1 VTTPVLT
8 IPLAT
13 WITNAAAVLTG
24 QWGDVTLRARDA
36 LCSRQTV
43 YDHARKVRHA
53 VAAEH
58 QGGPPRQQLLDRLRA
73 LQAENTQLWD
83 WLGQTIDFPAPRRE
97 RFVVT
102 AAAMGLS
109 LTQIGALLAIVV
121 GAAACPSRS
130 ALHRVVQAAG
140 RRAGRVLEALDR
152 RCRALVLVGCL
163 DEIFFHGRPVLVG
176 VEPASMT
183 WFLGRRAA
191 DRTGAT
197 WREALQPWAAL
208 EYVVA
213 DAGKGLQGGVALL
226 QQDRRRCGQMVPE
239 NGLDV
244 FHTAHEARRVLARQW
259 QRVER
264 LWEEAEAAEARA
276 ERAGQQGQDRR
287 GPAAVARAAW
297 RRAEAAFTAYEREA
311 AGWERAHRALAVF
324 GPDGQLNSRVQARQ
338 EIAAALPSLSGGEWS
353 KVRGLLGAVASL
365 TFLDRLHRQLEQAE
379 PDAGLRAELV
389 RLWWLRRQR
398 PRGARAEAG
407 GCGHVAHLVQM
418 ALCRGL
424 SASWAVS
431 YRRVS
436 LVLRQAVRASSAVE
450 CMNSVLRMHQARHR
464 TVTQEMLDLKR
475 LYWNCRSFRD
485 GKRRGRS
492 PYQHLGLPLTR
503 YDFWGVLRMELESV
517 A

>member
-1 VTTPVLT
+1 VLT

-13 WITNAAAVLTG
+13 WVANAAAVLTG
-24 QWGDVTLRARDA
+24 PWGDVTRRARQVP
-36 LCSRQTV
+36 CSRQTV

-58 QGGPPRQQLLDRLRA
+58 QGGPPRGQFLDRLQA
-73 LQAENTQLWD
+73 LQAENAQLWD
-83 WLGQTIDFPAPRRE
+83 WLGQTIDFPAPRRDQ
-97 RFVVT
+97 FVVT

-109 LTQIGALLAIVV
+109 LSQIGALLAIVV

-130 ALHRVVQAAG
+130 ALHRVIQAAG
-140 RRAGRVLEALDR
+140 RRAGRALEALDR
-152 RCRALVLVGCL
+152 RCHALILVGCL

-197 WREALQPWAAL
+197 WHEALRPWTAL
-208 EYVVA
+208 EYLVA
-213 DAGKGLQGGVALL
+213 DAGKGLQAGIALL
-226 QQDRRRCGQMVPE
+226 QQDRRARDQAVPA

-244 FHTAHEARRVLARQW
+244 FHTTQEARQVLVRQW
-259 QRVER
+259 HRVER
-264 LWEEAEAAEARA
+264 LWDQAEAAEAHA
-276 ERAGQQGQDRR
+276 EWAGRQGQDRR

-297 RRAEAAFTAYEREA
+297 RRAEAAFTAYEREE

-324 GPDGQLNSRVQARQ
+324 GPDGRLNSRARARQ
-338 EIAAALPSLSGGEWS
+338 EIAAALPSLSGGAWS
-353 KVRGLLGAVASL
+353 KVRGLLGVEASL
-365 TFLDRLHRQLEQAE
+365 TFLDRLHRHLEQAE
-379 PDAGLRAELV
+379 PEAGLRAELV

-424 SASWAVS
+424 SASWAAS

-436 LVLRQAVRASSAVE
+436 QVLRQAVRASNAVE
-450 CMNSVLRMHQARHR
+450 CMNSVLRMHQSRHR

-475 LYWNCRSFRD
+475 LYWNCRAFRD
-485 GKRRGRS
+485 GKRRDRC
-492 PYQHLGLPLTR
+492 PYEHLGLRLER
-503 YDFWGVLRMELESV
+503 YDFWGVLGMELEAV